1 MVTYYKSPVMPPLT
15 YVGCFDNSSPNRI
28 QRLDLDG
35 IYEFDVASCL
45 LDAQLNNL
53 PGFGMEHPAG
63 IAQDGYAECVRLNPV
78 PPTMNRMPDADCE
91 TEMLNGFRLGGA
103 YRVAVYKL
111 MDTSVASTGP
121 CKASGNC
128 ACSSNYD
135 ESCSSY
141 SGTYNNNEECTVTF
155 SPSAVLT
162 SSAFSTES
170 GYDKLTVNGRVS
182 KYSGS
187 TGPHDVAASSMTWSS
202 DLSNLKPFSGWKIC
216 QQSYSPPSGF
226 LNLHYEQA
234 YSSVNRYGTT
244 KFAWTKLKWLNPYLL
259 QIDASDI
266 TYATWPSGS
275 DLTSSI
281 LPYTVASGQGCAG
294 GGSTTGEGLIDL
306 RGTPYVIAGVSD
318 TPCYQTSSGTTTST
332 CFQWEASGWKAAV
345 SVTCSHGNQRCVIR
359 CGGNCGTCKP
369 MNNILQ
375 LAWA

>member
-1 MVTYYKSPVMPPLT
+1 MLYAPTQLNGVTSGLLLT
-15 YVGCFDNSSPNRI
+15 Y
-28 QRLDLDG
+28 
-35 IYEFDVASCL
+35 
-45 LDAQLNNL
+45 
-53 PGFGMEHPAG
+53 
-63 IAQDGYAECVRLNPV
+63 
-78 PPTMNRMPDADCE
+78 
-91 TEMLNGFRLGGA
+91 
-103 YRVAVYKL
+103 
-111 MDTSVASTGP
+111 
-121 CKASGNC
+121 
-128 ACSSNYD
+128 
-135 ESCSSY
+135 
-141 SGTYNNNEECTVTF
+141 YNNNWGTVCDDF
-155 SPSAVLT
+155 SASELKNIAIVACRALGY
-162 SSAFSTES
+162 AGGTEYDADGARS
-170 GYDKLTVNGRVS
+170 GYPIVADNSVNTG
-182 KYSGS
+182 SGS
-187 TGPHDVAASSMTWSS
+187 CTGNEALLNECPGLRFGAHNCVHEEDIGVRCVDT
-202 DLSNLKPFSGWKIC
+202 NPPP
-216 QQSYSPPSGF
+216 SPPPPSPPPGF

-234 YSSVNRYGTT
+234 YSSVNRHGTT